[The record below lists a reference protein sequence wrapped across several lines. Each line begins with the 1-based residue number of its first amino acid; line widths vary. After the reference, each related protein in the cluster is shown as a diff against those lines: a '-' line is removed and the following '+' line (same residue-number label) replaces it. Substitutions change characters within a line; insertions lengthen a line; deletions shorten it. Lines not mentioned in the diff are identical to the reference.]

1 MPGRKRIKLSKAEA
15 KELDST
21 SFIGEG
27 GEIDNVLDEEI
38 PVAAAAAEPAGAGTA
53 AEPVASSTTM
63 KWQNVLEKHQEKHP
77 QIKWTEP
84 WTEVDWRAHQANL
97 ALEKSEEGD
106 KEMHRIGKA
115 NLKNV
120 KQWYEN
126 SGVGGTKKNNKNKK
140 NKNKKNKTKKGGKQ
154 TRRGGK
160 KTRRRRNKTLKRKLS
175 K

>member
-1 MPGRKRIKLSKAEA
+1 MPGRKRKQLSEA
-15 KELDST
+15 DAAVLDST

-27 GEIDNVLDEEI
+27 GPIDKVLDEEI
-38 PVAAAAAEPAGAGTA
+38 PPAAAAAAPAPAAEPAAAAA

-63 KWQNVLEKHQEKHP
+63 KWQKVLEKHQEENP

-84 WTEVDWRAHQANL
+84 ELAAHRAHLAN
-97 ALEKSEEGD
+97 EQSKRGD
-106 KEMHRIGKA
+106 AEMHRIGKA

-120 KQWYEN
+120 KKWYEN
-126 SGVGGTKKNNKNKK
+126 SGVGGTKKKNKK
-140 NKNKKNKTKKGGKQ
+140 NNKKNNKTKKGGKQ